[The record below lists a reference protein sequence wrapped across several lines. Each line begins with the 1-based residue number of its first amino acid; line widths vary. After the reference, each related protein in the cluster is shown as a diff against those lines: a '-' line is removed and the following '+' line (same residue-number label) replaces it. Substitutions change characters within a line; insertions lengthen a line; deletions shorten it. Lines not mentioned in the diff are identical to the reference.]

1 MTSSVR
7 QLIEAAR
14 LEPVAAPFD
23 WTRVENEIGAAVP
36 GDYRELLDAGGGGL
50 WLDYVRLNVPG
61 PGAGFAHVDLEQA
74 ALEFEQLRFLFEE
87 DITGA
92 PGDLGPGDRLL
103 PWASTGTGL
112 TLYWQVPP
120 EAGVGAET
128 EVGTGAEVGAYPI
141 RISDREGE
149 VWERYELPTTDF
161 LLGIVRGKG
170 EIKSGL
176 LRESWMK
183 RDVLFK
189 PYG

>member
-23 WTRVENEIGAAVP
+23 WAGVENKIGAAVP

-50 WLDYVRLNVPG
+50 WLDYMRLNVPG

-74 ALEFEQLRFLFEE
+74 ASEFEQLRFLFEE

-92 PGDLGPGDRLL
+92 PGDLEPGDRLL

-120 EAGVGAET
+120 EVGA
-128 EVGTGAEVGAYPI
+128 GAEVGAYPI

-161 LLGIVRGKG
+161 LLRVVRGKQG
-170 EIKSGL
+170 VESRL